1 MPPPLGG
8 AEIMI
13 DDQNKSS
20 SSDLKD
26 PQHCEKNK
34 INFENTDNEDNIE
47 KTFISSIGK
56 PEYLSGPPEGFLYAV
71 LHYRQLVGV
80 AFTQL
85 KQRQPQQDAVGVNVF
100 YRLHL
105 LSVKEFT
112 VSAFRRDPYGREYQ
126 VAAEGLRMAIKKL
139 SRGHAVKAS
148 YEKFDSASGK
158 DGVNEDFTPGIEGR
172 WRIPLSCY
180 QGFFGFLTSKK
191 CAVEGI
197 PLAQLKAASIGA
209 QQADKSYPSIEKLAQ
224 SGVPRRLCMAMAP
237 YQRGGVDFVLTK
249 NGRALIADE
258 MGLGKTVQAIA
269 SMSIYDD
276 DWPLLIFT
284 PSSARFHWET
294 ELLHWLGSESDLH
307 YDRSQSFCGD
317 NDEKEEGLIDSS
329 DDESTPTST
338 GVINDQGDLAYQDFN
353 DFSGFEF
360 GGSGGR
366 LKRTFAKTK
375 KRASRNCK
383 EDRNCGIL
391 NRSHIHV
398 MKSGVDMWARDTK
411 VVIVSYGLATGLII
425 EGHITAERFPCVICD
440 ESHMLKNLK
449 TKRTAA
455 IVPLLKMTKRC
466 LLLSGTPAF
475 ARPQELFPQLTA
487 IGANA
492 GGSEEWWQDES
503 LFVDK
508 YCKSKGDSKI
518 GGKNLAELHALLES
532 TVMIRRLKSNIL
544 KDLPQKIRQ
553 KDYVLIDDKS
563 LKNELLGL
571 MKSLRNANGVLGK
584 IAHEQWQEKLNDQ
597 PSNETKAN
605 NVGLVGDNERKKGLS
620 RLFLLTGMGKVPTV
634 VTKLKGWLSN
644 PFNGKICIFAHH
656 KAVLDAIESEA
667 LKISNYIRIDGST
680 MPKSRQSKINLFQRN
695 PRIRVA
701 LLGVTAA
708 GVAVTLTAASTV
720 WFAELFWTP
729 AVLIQAEDRV
739 HRIGQQSTVKCTYF
753 IARGT
758 LDEVLWKLV
767 EKKFRALGEFV
778 EGEGKDLVVHC
789 DGHDFPTGDEKS
801 FDLNK
806 NKKMAR
812 IIVHLSD
819 DSDVETTEGEGTS
832 STSSNNVTVKKK
844 PKKRKNI
851 FVDSD
856 VEDDD
861 LKFTGSRKKK
871 KPANASPS
879 TLDDLFSNDPTFE
892 KEILQLGR
900 EERREGCNRIIKDG
914 VDYDSIDD
922 IFEEDIDLDPA
933 RPSNITV
940 LSDDEDNGVAKEK
953 SSIDIALTKSIG
965 EDNDNATFVAN
976 EETSVACGDNAN
988 GTTMVS
994 RNETYEP
1001 HVARVTHVT
1010 NNVDDV
1016 KATNFATVPTVAA
1029 SEIGCHQTSM
1039 DNPIQLL
1046 SDDEDDVDTRP
1057 RSICDSMQSPKMDSR
1072 MYFYKMQFPGPS
1084 YGITIVEMHGKII
1097 AKGNN
1102 EKRKGELGVECKP
1115 HLGDFVVSI
1124 NDVTLPIVCGF
1135 VHCVNL
1141 MKDKM
1146 EESRIKK
1153 ESVVITFAESKA
1165 LKATLFP
1172 PLPSPTTVQE
1182 DSNGIICID

>member
-1 MPPPLGG
+1 LPPPLGG
-8 AEIMI
+8 AEIII
-13 DDQNKSS
+13 DDQKESS
-20 SSDLKD
+20 SSHFKD
-26 PQHCEKNK
+26 HQHCEKNNV
-34 INFENTDNEDNIE
+34 NFVNTDIEDNNE
-47 KTFISSIGK
+47 KAFISSIGK

-71 LHYRQLVGV
+71 LHYRQLVDA

-85 KQRQPQQDAVGVNVF
+85 KQRQPQQDVAGANVF

-112 VSAFRRDPYGREYQ
+112 VSAFKRDPYGRENQ

-158 DGVNEDFTPGIEGR
+158 DGVNEDFPPGIEGR

-180 QGFFGFLTSKK
+180 QGFFGFLTSNN

-224 SGVPRRLCMAMAP
+224 SGVPRRLSMAMAP
-237 YQRGGVDFVLTK
+237 YQRGGVDFVMTK

-269 SMSIYDD
+269 SMSIYYD

-284 PSSARFHWET
+284 PSSARYHWEA
-294 ELLHWLGSESDLH
+294 ELLHWLGSESDVH
-307 YDRSQSFCGD
+307 YEGSQSFCD
-317 NDEKEEGLIDSS
+317 EYDEKEEALIDST
-329 DDESTPTST
+329 DDEGTPTST
-338 GVINDQGDLAYQDFN
+338 RSLNDQGEVAYQDFN

-360 GGSGGR
+360 GDSGGR
-366 LKRTFAKTK
+366 LKRTFTTK
-375 KRASRNCK
+375 KKASRKCK
-383 EDRNCGIL
+383 EERNGGNL

-398 MKSGVDMWARDTK
+398 MKSGVDMWARGTK
-411 VVIVSYGLATGLII
+411 VVIVSYGLATGLIV

-440 ESHMLKNLK
+440 ESHMLKNMK

-455 IVPLLKMTKRC
+455 IVPFLKMTKRC

-487 IGANA
+487 IGANS

-508 YCKSKGDSKI
+508 YCKSKGDSNI

-553 KDYVLIDDKS
+553 KDYVLIDDNS

-571 MKSLRNANGVLGK
+571 MISLRNANGVLGK

-620 RLFLLTGMGKVPTV
+620 RLFLLTGMGKVPIV
-634 VTKLKGWLSN
+634 VTKLKQWLSN

-656 KAVLDAIESEA
+656 KAVLDAIESAA
-667 LKISNYIRIDGST
+667 LKTSNYIRIDGST
-680 MPKSRQSKINLFQRN
+680 MPKSRQSKINFFQRN

-789 DGHDFPTGDEKS
+789 DGHDFPTEEEKS
-801 FDLNK
+801 FDLKN
-806 NKKMAR
+806 NKKTSR

-819 DSDVETTEGEGTS
+819 ESDVEKIEDGGIS
-832 STSSNNVTVKKK
+832 STSSDNVTVKKK

-851 FVDSD
+851 WVDSD
-856 VEDDD
+856 DEDDD
-861 LKFTGSRKKK
+861 LKLTSSCKKQ
-871 KPANASPS
+871 KPAIASPS

-892 KEILQLGR
+892 KEIMQLGR
-900 EERREGCNRIIKDG
+900 EERREGCNRITKDG
-914 VDYDSIDD
+914 VDSDSIED

-933 RPSNITV
+933 RPSNITL
-940 LSDDEDNGVAKEK
+940 LSDDEDNGVAKEN
-953 SSIDIALTKSIG
+953 SSIDIALAKSTCH
-965 EDNDNATFVAN
+965 DNDNATCVAN
-976 EETSVACGDNAN
+976 EETSVPCGDNAN
-988 GTTMVS
+988 RTRMVS
-994 RNETYEP
+994 KNETYEP
-1001 HVARVTHVT
+1001 DIAKEIGVINDTY
-1010 NNVDDV
+1010 DM
-1016 KATNFATVPTVAA
+1016 KATNFAAVPSAAA
-1029 SEIGCHQTSM
+1029 SEKDCHQTSM

-1046 SDDEDDVDTRP
+1046 SDDDDDVDTRP
-1057 RSICDSMQSPKMDSR
+1057 RSICDNMQSPKVDTR

-1084 YGITIVEMHGKII
+1084 YGITIVEMHGKIV

-1135 VHCVNL
+1135 AHCVNL

-1146 EESRIKK
+1146 EESRKKK

-1172 PLPSPTTVQE
+1172 PPPSPTIVQE